1 MDDKDIEKM
10 ITSAADHLPIPW
22 ERLWLIL
29 QKILQYTLVC
39 KSKISHRRWV
49 SNPLT

>member
-10 ITSAADHLPIPW
+10 ITSAADHLPTSW

-29 QKILQYTLVC
+29 QRILQYTL
-39 KSKISHRRWV
+39 KENETGTENKEK
-49 SNPLT
+49 

>member
-10 ITSAADHLPIPW
+10 ITLAADHLPIPR

-29 QKILQYTLVC
+29 QRILQYTL
-39 KSKISHRRWV
+39 KENETGTENKEK
-49 SNPLT
+49 

>member
-10 ITSAADHLPIPW
+10 ITSVADHLPIPW

-29 QKILQYTLVC
+29 QKMLQYTL
-39 KSKISHRRWV
+39 KEKETGTE
-49 SNPLT
+49 NKEE

>member
-29 QKILQYTLVC
+29 QRILQYHAER
-39 KSKISHRRWV
+39 K
-49 SNPLT
+49 

>member
-10 ITSAADHLPIPW
+10 IISAADHLPIPW

-29 QKILQYTLVC
+29 QKILQYTL
-39 KSKISHRRWV
+39 KKKETGTE
-49 SNPLT
+49 NKEE

>member
-29 QKILQYTLVC
+29 QKILQYTLGM
-39 KSKISHRRWV
+39 
-49 SNPLT
+49 

>member
-29 QKILQYTLVC
+29 QKILQYTL
-39 KSKISHRRWV
+39 KENETGTENKEK
-49 SNPLT
+49 

>member
-10 ITSAADHLPIPW
+10 ITSAAW

-29 QKILQYTLVC
+29 QRILQYTL
-39 KSKISHRRWV
+39 KENETGTENKEK
-49 SNPLT
+49 

>member
-22 ERLWLIL
+22 VDIAEDTAIHAER
-29 QKILQYTLVC
+29 KGNGN
-39 KSKISHRRWV
+39 RE
-49 SNPLT
+49 